1 MYLVVIGGGTIGYE
15 LTRALLNAGHEVLL
29 IEKDSKKAMDE
40 AERFGAVVLR
50 GDGSEPSVLEEAGVA
65 RADVFIATTASDE
78 DNLAACQ
85 LVRHRFNVGR
95 TIAITN
101 NPENDDLFRLLGVD
115 MCVSSTKIILE
126 EIEKDLPAR
135 PQLKMFSVRG
145 NRELVFV
152 EVPPGAGCVG
162 SPVGDIELPEN
173 TTFITVVSRD
183 GQLKA
188 LDGELRLEVHDAVI
202 ALTQSDNAEAL
213 IEVLTGAE

>member
-15 LTRALLNAGHEVLL
+15 LTKALLNAGHEVLL

-40 AERFGAVVLR
+40 AERFGAAVLR
-50 GDGSEPSVLEEAGVA
+50 GDGSEPSILEEAGVA
-65 RADVFIATTASDE
+65 RADVLIATTGSDE

-85 LVRHRFNVGR
+85 LVRYRFNVGR

-101 NPENDDLFRLLGVD
+101 NPENDDLFHLLGVD

-135 PQLKMFSVRG
+135 TQLKMFPVRG
-145 NRELVFV
+145 DRELVVV

-162 SPVGDIELPEN
+162 KSLEDIQLPES
-173 TTFITVVSRD
+173 TTVTTVVSRD
-183 GQLKA
+183 GRLKSF
-188 LDGELRLEVHDAVI
+188 DKELRIEVHDEVI
-202 ALTQSDNAEAL
+202 ALTQSDTAEAL
-213 IEVLTGAE
+213 LVALTGPE